1 MSPGSSWIDHFPGNF
16 MWSNATLVCKGMA
29 PCGAVAIGEIDRIGE
44 RLAARGMDDP
54 DAWWQEWCAMAEKN
68 EKLAD
73 AAAAEGRDF
82 TAGNHYLRAG
92 NYYYTGERFV
102 PPGERKLDIYRK
114 ALRCYRE
121 GLKRRHRNIEFVEVP
136 YESKTLPAYFMKAQG
151 NTGRAPTV
159 VLFDG
164 MDNCKEMSVL
174 FAGLEFARR
183 GMNTLAID
191 GPGQGEALRLR
202 KIHARHDYEV
212 PGTAAYEFVA
222 RRADVDPKKVVIMGY
237 SFGGYYAPRIA
248 AFERRYAACVCLGA
262 LHWDLHAWQ
271 SKIREQLKADPKNS
285 AQSNFQFQWILGL
298 DDPEAA
304 LERAKEFS
312 LAGVADKITCPVLVT
327 HGENDRVVPVEA
339 AHTLY
344 AALTTRKKALKI
356 FTAEE
361 GGAEHCQVD
370 NRPLGMDYIAD
381 WIAANVQPGPDAA

>member
-1 MSPGSSWIDHFPGNF
+1 MSQGSWIDHFPGNF

-29 PCGAVAIGEIDRIGE
+29 PYGAVAIGEIDRIGE
-44 RLAARGMDDP
+44 RLAARGMGDP
-54 DAWWQEWCAMAEKN
+54 DAWWQEWCAMAERN
-68 EKLAD
+68 EKLAG

-82 TAGNHYLRAG
+82 TAGDHYLRAG

-102 PPGERKLDIYRK
+102 PPGEKKLGIYEN

-121 GLKRRHRNIEFVEVP
+121 GLKRRYPGIEVVEVP
-136 YESKTLPAYFMKAQG
+136 YEGRSLPAYFMKAG
-151 NTGRAPTV
+151 AHHENAGRAATV

-183 GMNTLAID
+183 GFNTLAID

-202 KIHARHDYEV
+202 KIYARHDYEV
-212 PGTAAYEFVA
+212 PGAAAYEFVA
-222 RRADVDPKKVVIMGY
+222 RRADVDPKKVVVMGY

-248 AFERRYAACVCLGA
+248 AFEPRYAACVCLGA

-271 SKIREQLKADPKNS
+271 SKIKEQLKADPKKS

-298 DDPEAA
+298 SDSDAA
-304 LERAKEFS
+304 LERSKEFS
-312 LAGVADKITCPVLVT
+312 LARVADKIACPVLVT
-327 HGENDRVVPVEA
+327 HGANDRVVPVDA
-339 AHTLY
+339 AHKLY
-344 AALTTRKKALKI
+344 AALTTRRKTLKI

-370 NRPLGMDYIAD
+370 NRPLGISYIAD
-381 WIAANVQPGPDAA
+381 WISANV